1 MNPVI
6 IILGVVIAILI
17 YVLYTYFSSTSTQL
31 TSVASL
37 KTATLPD
44 ITSINNPTNTRYGYS
59 IWVYVNSW
67 DNSQIKTIFSRA
79 GNISLSLS
87 QNAPTLTCNI
97 TMNDNSVI
105 PMVITDNFPLQKWV
119 FVAISV
125 DNQFVDAYLEGKLV
139 KSQRCVKIDST
150 GVISAMPKVPGD
162 SLVAIKLGNL
172 PTATITTAAVP
183 AVGTTPAT
191 PAVTT
196 STVNPFD
203 AYIADFKR
211 WTAPIDPQSAWSTY
225 MSGNGGNGVTKALTS
240 YGVNV
245 SVLKNNIE
253 QSKFS
258 LL

>member
-17 YVLYTYFSSTSTQL
+17 YVLYTYFSTTSTQL
-31 TSVASL
+31 SSVASL

-67 DNSQIKTIFSRA
+67 DNSQVKTIFSRA
-79 GNISLSLS
+79 GNISLNLS
-87 QNAPTLTCNI
+87 QNAPTLNCNI
-97 TMNDNSVI
+97 VMSDNTI
-105 PMVITDNFPLQKWV
+105 MPMVITDNFPLQKWV
-119 FVAISV
+119 CIAISV

-139 KSQRCVKIDST
+139 KSQRCAKLDSS

-162 SLVAIKLGNL
+162 SSVPIKLGNL
-172 PTATITTAAVP
+172 PTVSVAAAAAP
-183 AVGTTPAT
+183 GGGTTPAP

-196 STVNPFD
+196 LIVNPFD

-211 WTAPIDPQSAWSTY
+211 WTSPIDPQTAWSTY